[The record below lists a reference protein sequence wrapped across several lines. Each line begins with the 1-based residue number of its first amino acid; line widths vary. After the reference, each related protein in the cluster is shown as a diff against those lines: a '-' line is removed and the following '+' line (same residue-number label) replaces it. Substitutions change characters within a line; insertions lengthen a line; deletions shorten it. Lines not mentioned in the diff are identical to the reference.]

1 MRRFEPGRGRGCG
14 MNGYVE
20 WIGAQAEDPDA
31 DDALKSREAFEPE
44 DGQSHDEHA
53 RPPWQELPVH
63 NFPASMHVPTE
74 AQLEDDPLDR
84 NPDLWMYRSRTVSL
98 LRRYLRFSLE
108 TGRLPSFV
116 GREFFR
122 AKMTCYTAVTFEDRV
137 IFVRDVEKSL
147 DRMEYWD
154 QQLIARIIFEEH
166 SQERAARIMH
176 WGLRTIERR
185 LPRAL
190 DLLSEDF
197 LRVGLLAA
205 MPSKGSSS
213 R

>member
-1 MRRFEPGRGRGCG
+1 MSGF
-14 MNGYVE
+14 VE
-20 WIGAQAEDPDA
+20 WIGAQADDPDPG
-31 DDALKSREAFEPE
+31 DALKCGETFEQSDEQSPE
-44 DGQSHDEHA
+44 ESAGCA
-53 RPPWQELPVH
+53 PWRDLPAH
-63 NFPASMHVPTE
+63 NFAAPLNVPNE
-74 AQLEDDPLDR
+74 SQLEDDPLDR
-84 NPDLWMYRSRTVSL
+84 NPDLWMYRSRTVAL

-108 TGRLPSFV
+108 TGRLPSFI

-122 AKMTCYTAVTFEDRV
+122 AKVTCYTATTFEDRV

-147 DRMEYWD
+147 YRLEYWD
-154 QQLIARIIFEEH
+154 QQLITRIIFEEH

-185 LPRAL
+185 LPQVL

-197 LRVGLLAA
+197 LRVGLLVALPA
-205 MPSKGSSS
+205 KGGSS

>member
-1 MRRFEPGRGRGCG
+1 MSGF
-14 MNGYVE
+14 VE
-20 WIGAQAEDPDA
+20 WIGAQADDPDPG
-31 DDALKSREAFEPE
+31 DALNSRKTFVQA
-44 DGQSHDEHA
+44 DETPSESSPGRA
-53 RPPWQELPVH
+53 PGQELPAH
-63 NFPASMHVPTE
+63 NFPAGLRGPSE

-84 NPDLWMYRSRTVSL
+84 NPDLWMYRSRTVAL
-98 LRRYLRFSLE
+98 LRRYVRFSLE

-122 AKMTCYTAVTFEDRV
+122 AKVTYYTATTFEDRV

-147 DRMEYWD
+147 ERLEYWD

-185 LPRAL
+185 LPQVL

-205 MPSKGSSS
+205 MPSKGGSS

>member
-1 MRRFEPGRGRGCG
+1 MS
-14 MNGYVE
+14 GYVD
-20 WIGAQAEDPDA
+20 WIGAAADEPDPDA
-31 DDALKSREAFEPE
+31 LNSRPPFSQ
-44 DGQSHDEHA
+44 GDE
-53 RPPWQELPVH
+53 RSLDESSPGREPWQELPAH
-63 NFPASMHVPTE
+63 DFPARMAVPDE

-84 NPDLWMYRSRTVSL
+84 NPDLWMYRKRTVAL
-98 LRRYLRFSLE
+98 LRRYWRFSLE

-122 AKMTCYTAVTFEDRV
+122 SKVTCYTATTFEDRV

-147 DRMEYWD
+147 ERLEYWD
-154 QQLIARIIFEEH
+154 QQLIARIIFQEH
-166 SQERAARIMH
+166 SQEQAARSLH

-185 LPRAL
+185 LPLAL

-197 LRVGLLAA
+197 LRVGLLAEA
-205 MPSKGSSS
+205 PSRGGLS

>member
-1 MRRFEPGRGRGCG
+1 MSGF
-14 MNGYVE
+14 VD
-20 WIGAQAEDPDA
+20 WIGAQADESDPE
-31 DDALKSREAFEPE
+31 DALNLGGPFGPADEPVPGE
-44 DGQSHDEHA
+44 SSAESLS
-53 RPPWQELPVH
+53 WQELPAH
-63 NFPASMHVPTE
+63 SFPTRLNAPTE

-84 NPDLWMYRSRTVSL
+84 NPDLWMYRKRTVAL

-116 GREFFR
+116 GREFIR
-122 AKMTCYTAVTFEDRV
+122 AKATSYTATTFEDRV

-147 DRMEYWD
+147 ERLEYWD
-154 QQLIARIIFEEH
+154 QQLIVRIILQED
-166 SQERAARIMH
+166 SQEQAARVLH
-176 WGLRTIERR
+176 CGLRTVERR
-185 LPRAL
+185 LPQVL

-205 MPSKGSSS
+205 APSKGGFS